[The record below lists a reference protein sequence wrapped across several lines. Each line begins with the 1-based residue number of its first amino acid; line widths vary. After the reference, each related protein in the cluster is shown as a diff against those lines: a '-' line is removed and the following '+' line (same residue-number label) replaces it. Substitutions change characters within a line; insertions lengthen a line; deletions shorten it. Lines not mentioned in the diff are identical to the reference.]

1 MNSDLVKFDSD
12 TVYTFIDCE
21 TLNLCLNGFHN
32 LPWQIAMIK
41 VKGYKKI
48 DEKNFYIKWDT
59 DLKISEDAARITR
72 FNPSILEREGKSPEE
87 VFPTIDNWLNECDYI
102 VGHNLL
108 GFDIYIL
115 KILYDKLNSDYS
127 FMTQKIIDTLS
138 IARGYKLGVEHNPT
152 ESFIEYQYKMIH
164 RRQKGMK
171 ASLTALGKEFNIDH
185 DYGSLHDALVDLELN
200 IKIWN
205 KLKTKLVM

>member
-1 MNSDLVKFDSD
+1 MSNDLVKFDSD

-41 VKGYKKI
+41 VKDYKKI
-48 DEKNFYIKWDT
+48 GEKNFYIKWDT

-72 FNPSILEREGKSPEE
+72 FNPSVLNREGKSPEE
-87 VFPTIDNWLNECDYI
+87 VYPTIDKWLKECDYI

-115 KILYDKLNSDYS
+115 KILYDKLDSDYK
-127 FMTQKIIDTLS
+127 FMAEKMIDTLS
-138 IARGYKLGVEHNPT
+138 IARGYKFGVEYDPR
-152 ESFIEYQYKMIH
+152 ESFMEYQYKMIH
-164 RRQKGMK
+164 RRQKGVK
-171 ASLTALGKEFNIDH
+171 TSLSALGKEFNIDH
-185 DYGSLHDALVDLELN
+185 DYDKLHDALVDLELN
-200 IKIWN
+200 IKVWN

>member
-1 MNSDLVKFDSD
+1 MKSELVKFDSD

-41 VKGYKKI
+41 VKDYKKV
-48 DEKNFYIKWDT
+48 DQKNFYIKWDT

-72 FNPSILEREGKSPEE
+72 FNPSVLNREGKSPES
-87 VFPTIDNWLNECDYI
+87 VFPKIDEWLKDCDYI

-127 FMTQKIIDTLS
+127 FMAEKMVDTLS
-138 IARGYKLGVEHNPT
+138 IARGYKFGVDYNPKD
-152 ESFIEYQYKMIH
+152 SFLEYQYKMIH
-164 RRQKGMK
+164 KRKKGVK
-171 ASLTALGKEFNIDH
+171 TSLSALGKEFNIEH
-185 DYGSLHDALVDLELN
+185 DYSRLHDALVDLELN